1 MVDSHRTH
9 IRFARQGGSLLLAAV
24 LAAPMGWSAAAQTT
38 QSGSSTGATAAP
50 QNQTAPAGDTTDTTP
65 APQRQATQ
73 PAAPAANAAAPA
85 PTGQSSTPPTAPA
98 PQMQTAPPQG
108 VAIAPYEKDTGVAAS
123 RPAGAVIAPG
133 KQRRRRSILIRVGL
147 ILGAAAAIG
156 TVVGLSAASSSRP

>member
-1 MVDSHRTH
+1 MADNHRSHTR
-9 IRFARQGGSLLLAAV
+9 IARQGGSLLLAAL

-38 QSGSSTGATAAP
+38 QSGSRTGAKTAP
-50 QNQTAPAGDTTDTTP
+50 QSQTA
-65 APQRQATQ
+65 Q
-73 PAAPAANAAAPA
+73 PAAPAANGAAPA
-85 PTGQSSTPPTAPA
+85 SASQTSTPPAAPA
-98 PQMQTAPPQG
+98 PQMQTAPPEG

-156 TVVGLSAASSSRP
+156 TVVGLSATSSSRP

>member
-1 MVDSHRTH
+1 MADNHRRH

-24 LAAPMGWSAAAQTT
+24 LAAPVGWRAAAQTT
-38 QSGSSTGATAAP
+38 QTSNSTSPAATP
-50 QNQTAPAGDTTDTTP
+50 QGQAAPAGGNTDTAS

-73 PAAPAANAAAPA
+73 PAAPAANPVAPA
-85 PTGQSSTPPTAPA
+85 PTGQSSTPPAAPA

-123 RPAGAVIAPG
+123 RPAGAVIARGRP
-133 KQRRRRSILIRVGL
+133 RRRRSILIRVGL

>member
-24 LAAPMGWSAAAQTT
+24 LAAPTGWSAAAQTT

-50 QNQTAPAGDTTDTTP
+50 QTQT
-65 APQRQATQ
+65 TQ

>member
-1 MVDSHRTH
+1 MADKYRRLVP
-9 IRFARQGGSLLLAAV
+9 FARQGGSLLLAAM
-24 LAAPMGWSAAAQTT
+24 LAAPLGWSAAAQTT
-38 QSGSSTGATAAP
+38 QSGSSTGAKTAP
-50 QNQTAPAGDTTDTTP
+50 PSQTA
-65 APQRQATQ
+65 Q
-73 PAAPAANAAAPA
+73 PAAPAPDAPAAPA
-85 PTGQSSTPPTAPA
+85 TASPSTSQNATPPPAAPA

-156 TVVGLSAASSSRP
+156 TVVGLSATSSSRP